1 MTWEV
6 ANRHPGVTCP
16 PGSSL
21 LAALRE
27 AARRRGLGAAPRRD
41 LRVRDN
47 PALAAAAAGGAN
59 AVVPVFVWAPE
70 EEGQFQSG
78 RCSRWWYVAPL
89 KRGSKEHG
97 VLKGRGRPRG
107 VCIARA
113 RLFPVRMTSP
123 QPNRA

>member
-1 MTWEV
+1 MPV
-6 ANRHPGVTCP
+6 AT
-16 PGSSL
+16 
-21 LAALRE
+21 
-27 AARRRGLGAAPRRD
+27 APHVCWFRRD

-89 KRGSKEHG
+89 KRGSKEHV

-113 RLFPVRMTSP
+113 RLFPVRMTSTQPKRGVCPRAAPSPRP
-123 QPNRA
+123 QGAGA